1 MDLMTSTVETALEH
15 YQNKLSRPAY
25 KAYKQNS
32 RMQEVL
38 FADCLKEAIAR
49 REMDG
54 KRHG

>member
-54 KRHG
+54 KSHG